1 MPTRTIGI
9 VIDGAT
15 GRLGTTQHLRSLL
28 EIAGEGGLRLANGDR
43 LVPKPILLGRNAD
56 KLATLAEKS
65 GGLDWSTERE
75 PCLAANG
82 IEIYFDASATGGRPE
97 RARAA
102 LAAGKHVYLEKPI
115 AQGLEDALSLARAA
129 EAAGRKG
136 GVVQDKLFLPGLKKL
151 RRLYDAKF
159 FGRIISVRLE
169 FGWWVFDGE
178 ITPAQRPSWNY
189 RKEGGGGLIL
199 DMFAHWR
206 YIFDRLL
213 GPITAVSCRHMTALP
228 TRRDELGR
236 RYDVD
241 VEDHAFAIFD
251 LEGGALAQI
260 GSSWVNR
267 VKRDDLL
274 QIQVD
279 GTLGSA
285 VAGLHRCFIQPA
297 VATPKPFFSPE
308 QPQQMV
314 FDEQWQEMP
323 ELEPFENG
331 YRAGWELFL
340 RHVAEDAPFPAPL
353 IEGARASSSPKP
365 ATGATASAAGSIC
378 RRSGCKAAPI
388 AQAAASA
395 GLPSLRAP
403 APGAAR
409 GK

>member
-1 MPTRTIGI
+1 MPTRAIDI

-15 GRLGTTQHLRSLL
+15 GRLGTTQHLRALL
-28 EIAGEGGLRLANGDR
+28 AIAGEGGLRLANGDR
-43 LVPKPILLGRNAD
+43 LMPQPFLLGRD
-56 KLATLAEKS
+56 PEKLAALAGRS
-65 GGLDWSTERE
+65 GGLRWSTDRDA
-75 PCLAANG
+75 CLADPAV
-82 IEIYFDASATGGRPE
+82 EIYFDASATGGRPE

-102 LAAGKHVYLEKPI
+102 FAAKKHVYLEKPV
-115 AQGLEDALSLARAA
+115 AGNLEDALSLARAA
-129 EAAGRKG
+129 EEAGRKG

-151 RRLYDAKF
+151 RRLYDAQF
-159 FGRIISVRLE
+159 FGRVLSVRLE

-178 ITPAQRPSWNY
+178 FTPAQRPSWNY
-189 RKEGGGGLIL
+189 RKAGGGGLVL

-228 TRRDELGR
+228 TRQDESGR

-241 VEDHAFAIFD
+241 VEDHAFAIFE

-260 GSSWVNR
+260 GSSWANR

-297 VATPKPFFSPE
+297 LATPRPFFSPE

-353 IEGARASSSPKP
+353 IEGAKSVQLAEACYQSHRERRWVDLP
-365 ATGATASAAGSIC
+365 ALA
-378 RRSGCKAAPI
+378 
-388 AQAAASA
+388 
-395 GLPSLRAP
+395 L
-403 APGAAR
+403 
-409 GK
+409 

>member
-15 GRLGTTQHLRSLL
+15 GRLGTTQHLRALL
-28 EIAGEGGLRLANGDR
+28 AIRDEGGLALANGDR
-43 LVPKPILLGRNAD
+43 LVPAPVLLGRNAER
-56 KLATLAEKS
+56 LTALAERS
-65 GGLDWSTERE
+65 GGLRWSTDRDAA
-75 PCLAANG
+75 LADPVV
-82 IEIYFDASATGGRPE
+82 EIYFDAGATGGRPE

-102 LAAGKHVYLEKPI
+102 FAAGKHVYLEKPV
-115 AQGLEDALSLARAA
+115 AQTLDDALSLARAA
-129 EAAGRKG
+129 ERAGKKG

-159 FGRIISVRLE
+159 FGRVLSVRLE
-169 FGWWVFDGE
+169 FGWWVFDGDLV
-178 ITPAQRPSWNY
+178 PAQRPSWNY
-189 RKEGGGGLIL
+189 RKDGGGGLIL

-228 TRRDELGR
+228 TRRDEAGR
-236 RYDVD
+236 PYDVD
-241 VEDHAFAIFD
+241 VEDHAFAIFE

-260 GSSWVNR
+260 GSSWANR

-297 VATPKPFFSPE
+297 VATPRPFFSPE
-308 QPQQMV
+308 QPQAMV
-314 FDEQWQEMP
+314 FDEQWQELP

-340 RHVAEDAPFPAPL
+340 RHVAEGAPFPAPL
-353 IEGARASSSPKP
+353 LEGARSVQLAEACYQSHRE
-365 ATGATASAAGSIC
+365 
-378 RRSGCKAAPI
+378 RRWVELSR
-388 AQAAASA
+388 
-395 GLPSLRAP
+395 LTL
-403 APGAAR
+403 
-409 GK
+409 

>member
-1 MPTRTIGI
+1 MTTRTLGI

-15 GRLGTTQHLRSLL
+15 GRLGTTQHLRALL
-28 EIAGEGGLRLANGDR
+28 ALRDEGGLPLANGDR
-43 LVPKPILLGRNAD
+43 LMPEPLLLGRDPQRLEA
-56 KLATLAEKS
+56 LAERS
-65 GGLDWSTERE
+65 GGLKWSTDRDA
-75 PCLAANG
+75 CLADPA
-82 IEIYFDASATGGRPE
+82 IDLYFDASATGGRPE

-102 LAAGKHVYLEKPI
+102 FAAGKHVYLEKPI
-115 AQGLEDALSLARAA
+115 AQTLDDALSLARAA
-129 EAAGRKG
+129 EHAGKKG

-151 RRLYDAKF
+151 RKLYQGKF
-159 FGRIISVRLE
+159 FGRVLSVRLE

-178 ITPAQRPSWNY
+178 LTPAQRPSWNY
-189 RKEGGGGLIL
+189 RKDGGGGLIL

-206 YIFDRLL
+206 YVFDRLL
-213 GPITAVSCRHMTALP
+213 GPIEAVSCRHMTALP
-228 TRRDELGR
+228 TRRDENGR
-236 RYDVD
+236 LYDVD
-241 VEDHAFAIFD
+241 VEDHAFAIFE

-260 GSSWVNR
+260 GSSWANR

-308 QPQQMV
+308 QPQAMV

-323 ELEPFENG
+323 DTEPFENG

-353 IEGARASSSPKP
+353 LEGAKSVQLAEACYRSHRE
-365 ATGATASAAGSIC
+365 
-378 RRSGCKAAPI
+378 RRWVELSE
-388 AQAAASA
+388 
-395 GLPSLRAP
+395 LRL
-403 APGAAR
+403 
-409 GK
+409 